1 MCFSLQNYAGFDN
14 SFFTFADMK
23 MKQQPDE
30 LKRPRKGDQCV
41 VVLTDAEVKRNT
53 GLGNGMDDPTW
64 SYVGCKVKVTHV
76 SPNFPVFI
84 CEDFHGE
91 TGVFWDI
98 QLKVK

>member
-1 MCFSLQNYAGFDN
+1 
-14 SFFTFADMK
+14 
-23 MKQQPDE
+23 
-30 LKRPRKGDQCV
+30 
-41 VVLTDAEVKRNT
+41 
-53 GLGNGMDDPTW
+53 MDDPTW
-64 SYVGCKVKVTHV
+64 SYVGCKVKVNYV